1 MVGQVVTQ
9 VEAPLVPLTNWQ
21 VGSFPNTTLGK
32 YNEVSF
38 PLISLFVSVKMKSYC
53 RKVRTA
59 TVVVAGVLS
68 NRLRRNDTF
77 HKFSNGPFG

>member
-68 NRLRRNDTF
+68 TRLRRNDTF